1 MRIKT
6 GEMPMSTAHGIMI
19 IDDHAMFRAGIRA
32 LLDTQADIHIVAEA
46 SDGLDG
52 VHQATKVLP
61 DLIITDLSMPNLN
74 GTEAIAAIKKR
85 VPNTKIL
92 VLTVHKVEE
101 DIHAALKAGADG
113 YILKDDSQDD
123 LITAIQQVLAG
134 KTYLSPS
141 ICKNV
146 VNGYLNPA
154 SGSVLELK
162 PGRESLTQRELQIL
176 KLIAEGNKNR
186 QIAVLLS
193 ISAKTVEKH
202 RSNLMRKLD
211 LHDISSITAY
221 AIKNGIVLTS

>member
-1 MRIKT
+1 MNT
-6 GEMPMSTAHGIMI
+6 SHEIMI

-32 LLDTQADIHIVAEA
+32 LLETQDNIQIVAES

-52 VHQATKVLP
+52 LQQATKILP
-61 DLIITDLSMPNLN
+61 HLIITDLSMPNLN

-85 VPNTKIL
+85 TPNAKIL

-101 DIHAALKAGADG
+101 YIHAALKAGADG
-113 YILKDDSQDD
+113 YILKDDSHED

-146 VNGYLNPA
+146 VNGYLNPS
-154 SGSVLELK
+154 SGHTPELK
-162 PGRESLTQRELQIL
+162 PGRESLTLRELQVL
-176 KLIAEGNKNR
+176 KLIAEGNKNK

-193 ISAKTVEKH
+193 ISPKTVEKH

-221 AIKNGIVLTS
+221 AIKNGMVLTA

>member
-1 MRIKT
+1 
-6 GEMPMSTAHGIMI
+6 MSTSNGIMI

-32 LLDTQADIHIVAEA
+32 LLETQKNIQIIAEA

-52 VHQATKVLP
+52 VHQATRMLP

-85 VPNTKIL
+85 VPHAKIL

-101 DIHAALKAGADG
+101 YIHAALKAGADG

-123 LITAIQQVLAG
+123 LITAIQQVLSG

-154 SGSVLELK
+154 SGQFVELK
-162 PGRESLTQRELQIL
+162 PGRDTLTHRELQIL
-176 KLIAEGNKNR
+176 KLIAEGNRNK

-221 AIKNGIVLTS
+221 AIKNGIVLAS

>member
-1 MRIKT
+1 MHSSH
-6 GEMPMSTAHGIMI
+6 EIMI

-32 LLDTQADIHIVAEA
+32 LLETQDNLQIVGEA

-52 VHQATKVLP
+52 LHQATRMLP
-61 DLIITDLSMPNLN
+61 HLIITDLSMPNLN

-85 VPNTKIL
+85 IPSAKIL

-101 DIHAALKAGADG
+101 YIHAALKAGADG

-141 ICKNV
+141 ICKDV
-146 VNGYLNPA
+146 VNGYLNPS
-154 SGSVLELK
+154 SGNLSMLK
-162 PGRESLTQRELQIL
+162 SGRESLTMRELQVL
-176 KLIAEGNKNR
+176 KLIAEGNKNKK
-186 QIAVLLS
+186 IAALLS
-193 ISAKTVEKH
+193 ISTKTVEKH
-202 RSNLMRKLD
+202 RSNLMKKLD

-221 AIKNGIVLTS
+221 AIKNGIVLTT

>member
-1 MRIKT
+1 MNSLH
-6 GEMPMSTAHGIMI
+6 EVMI

-32 LLDTQADIHIVAEA
+32 LLETHDNINIVAEA

-52 VHQATKVLP
+52 LQQATKVLP
-61 DLIITDLSMPNLN
+61 HLIITDLSMPNLN

-85 VPNTKIL
+85 IPNAKIL

-101 DIHAALKAGADG
+101 YIHAALKAGADG
-113 YILKDDSQDD
+113 YILKDDSHDD

-146 VNGYLNPA
+146 VNGYLNLS
-154 SGSVLELK
+154 SGQVPELK
-162 PGRESLTQRELQIL
+162 PGRESLTLRELQVL
-176 KLIAEGNKNR
+176 KLIAEGNKNK
-186 QIAVLLS
+186 QIGVLLS

-221 AIKNGIVLTS
+221 AIKNGIVLTA